1 MASLVEVKILDYVL
15 LLSCEESATVA
26 EITASAVAEVQTFN
40 LRNFPRKV
48 LHTKD
53 STGRILS
60 GSLRPLLSKL
70 EPKLEVVIATYNSND
85 TLGPQETLSLFRDW
99 QFWTASQVQEAVK
112 ALSIQDIPSTPDS
125 NTSVLLYEL
134 CKAPVENVQLMCT
147 KTLQL
152 LLTKFPQRDL
162 VIQAAEQI
170 SKLFATTSFAT
181 VAVAALECFKG
192 LSPLQAKVFNGAKYV
207 REMYNVQSTLARF
220 PEDKQSMLF
229 EAFRAISTIVGDRE
243 LLRVLGPMPNAGA
256 PKSQAEVVNTKA
268 VSFMDAVLNQAS
280 AASGN
285 NDETTAPPLPA
296 PAPAPAP
303 MPAVGPANKRINL
316 KRLESLLCSEDQRVR
331 QYALQKLLK
340 LLTLSSRAH
349 IAERAGAEGDR
360 DEATGGV
367 NGTGLQNTAAWA
379 ITAMWDSR
387 DSSVQDCSWDD
398 ELPQSRP
405 ESAYQ
410 FAFSD
415 GKEVE
420 SLVKC
425 LLRCLK
431 TCIHARPPKVGRVSS
446 GAGGGGVGDGARDEN
461 DAPEHSASPGRPGN
475 KPAFNAVAAVER
487 TKNTAQTV
495 TATSTPG
502 RLIQTALASPLTDEA
517 AVLLIVDCLWQ
528 VVFFAQDVVQ
538 DARFPLGLHGRSQRL
553 ILTGAVLSNV
563 QLVFANAAREWYRL
577 LLTLAHADEGNKLLR
592 YADLAEKCAFFF
604 VLVVLHGME
613 GGWREAGLALEGPAV
628 CSFLSASQPTY
639 RSYLALT
646 FLVELATHAEADNG
660 GQSDARRRA
669 LPHVGVPQLRQDSSA
684 PDSQTLLDLLSYRNF
699 EAATALWRWGTAPD
713 RARRSALMALT
724 SLASCSAFGSFAAF
738 MTKLD
743 PITK

>member
-112 ALSIQDIPSTPDS
+112 AHSIQDTPSTPDS

-162 VIQAAEQI
+162 VIQAAQQI

-207 REMYNVQSTLARF
+207 REMFNVQSTLARF
-220 PEDKQSMLF
+220 HEDKQSMLF

-285 NDETTAPPLPA
+285 NDEITAPPLPA
-296 PAPAPAP
+296 PAP
-303 MPAVGPANKRINL
+303 MPVAGPANKRINL

-349 IAERAGAEGDR
+349 IAERAGAEDHH
-360 DEATGGV
+360 DEGTIGS
-367 NGTGLQNTAAWA
+367 NGSVVQNSAAGA
-379 ITAMWDSR
+379 MTAMWDSR

-398 ELPQSRP
+398 EPPQSRP

-410 FAFSD
+410 FTFSD

-431 TCIHARPPKVGRVSS
+431 ACIHARPPKVARVSS
-446 GAGGGGVGDGARDEN
+446 RAGGGGVGEGGRDEN
-461 DAPEHSASPGRPGN
+461 DAPEYSASPGRAAN
-475 KPAFNAVAAVER
+475 KPALNAGAVAER
-487 TKNTAQTV
+487 TKNTAPTV

-538 DARFPLGLHGRSQRL
+538 DARFPLGLHGRRERL
-553 ILTGAVLSNV
+553 TLTGTVLSNI

-646 FLVELATHAEADNG
+646 FLVELATRAEADST
-660 GQSDARRRA
+660 GQSDTRRRA
-669 LPHVGVPQLRQDSSA
+669 LPHVGVPQLRQESSVH
-684 PDSQTLLDLLSYRNF
+684 DSQALLDLVSYRNF
-699 EAATALWRWGTAPD
+699 EAATALWRWGTAPE

>member
-60 GSLRPLLSKL
+60 GSLRPLLNKL

-99 QFWTASQVQEAVK
+99 QFWTACQVQEAVK
-112 ALSIQDIPSTPDS
+112 ALSIQDIPATPDS

-152 LLTKFPQRDL
+152 LLTKFPQREL

-256 PKSQAEVVNTKA
+256 PKSQVEVVNTKA

-285 NDETTAPPLPA
+285 NDDTTAPPLPT
-296 PAPAPAP
+296 PAPL
-303 MPAVGPANKRINL
+303 PAVGPANKRINL

-349 IAERAGAEGDR
+349 ISERTGAGDHQ
-360 DEATGGV
+360 DDATGGV
-367 NGTGLQNTAAWA
+367 NGTGLQNTAAGA

-387 DSSVQDCSWDD
+387 DSSVHDCSWDE

-410 FAFSD
+410 FTFSD

-431 TCIHARPPKVGRVSS
+431 ACIHARPPKVARVSS
-446 GAGGGGVGDGARDEN
+446 GAGGVGEGGRDEN
-461 DAPEHSASPGRPGN
+461 DAPEHSASPGRPLN
-475 KPAFNAVAAVER
+475 KPAFNAGAVVER
-487 TKNTAQTV
+487 TKNTAPTV

-538 DARFPLGLHGRSQRL
+538 DARFPLGLHGRRERL
-553 ILTGAVLSNV
+553 TLTGTVLSNI

-628 CSFLSASQPTY
+628 CSFLGASQPTY

-646 FLVELATHAEADNG
+646 FLVELATRAEADSA

-669 LPHVGVPQLRQDSSA
+669 LPHVGVPQLRQESSVH
-684 PDSQTLLDLLSYRNF
+684 DSQALLDLLSYRNF
-699 EAATALWRWGTAPD
+699 DAATALWRWGTAPE

-724 SLASCSAFGSFAAF
+724 ALSSCSAFGSFAAF

>member
-1 MASLVEVKILDYVL
+1 
-15 LLSCEESATVA
+15 
-26 EITASAVAEVQTFN
+26 
-40 LRNFPRKV
+40 
-48 LHTKD
+48 
-53 STGRILS
+53 LS
-60 GSLRPLLSKL
+60 GSLRPLLNKL

-99 QFWTASQVQEAVK
+99 QFWTACQVQEAVK
-112 ALSIQDIPSTPDS
+112 ALSIQDIPTTPDS

-134 CKAPVENVQLMCT
+134 CKAPAENVQLMCT

-192 LSPLQAKVFNGAKYV
+192 LSPLQAKVFNGTKYV

-243 LLRVLGPMPNAGA
+243 LLRVLGPMPNTAA
-256 PKSQAEVVNTKA
+256 PKSQVEVVNTKA
-268 VSFMDAVLNQAS
+268 VSFMDAVFNQAS

-296 PAPAPAP
+296 PAPLPTA
-303 MPAVGPANKRINL
+303 GPANKRINL

-349 IAERAGAEGDR
+349 IAERAGAEDHHNEG
-360 DEATGGV
+360 TIGS
-367 NGTGLQNTAAWA
+367 NGSVVQNSAAGA

-398 ELPQSRP
+398 EPPQSRT

-410 FAFSD
+410 FTFSD

-431 TCIHARPPKVGRVSS
+431 ACIHARPPKVARVSS
-446 GAGGGGVGDGARDEN
+446 GSGGGGVGEGGRDEN
-461 DAPEHSASPGRPGN
+461 DAPEHSASPGRAAN
-475 KPAFNAVAAVER
+475 KPALNAGGAVGR
-487 TKNTAQTV
+487 TKNTAPTV

-538 DARFPLGLHGRSQRL
+538 DARFPLGLHVRRERL
-553 ILTGAVLSNV
+553 TLTGAVLSNI

-613 GGWREAGLALEGPAV
+613 GGWRDAGLALEGPAV

-646 FLVELATHAEADNG
+646 FLVELATRAEADNAD
-660 GQSDARRRA
+660 QSDTRRRVS
-669 LPHVGVPQLRQDSSA
+669 PHVVVPHLRQDN
-684 PDSQTLLDLLSYRNF
+684 PVLDSQALLDLLSYRNF
-699 EAATALWRWGTAPD
+699 EAATALWRWGTAPE

-724 SLASCSAFGSFAAF
+724 ALASCSAFGSFAAF